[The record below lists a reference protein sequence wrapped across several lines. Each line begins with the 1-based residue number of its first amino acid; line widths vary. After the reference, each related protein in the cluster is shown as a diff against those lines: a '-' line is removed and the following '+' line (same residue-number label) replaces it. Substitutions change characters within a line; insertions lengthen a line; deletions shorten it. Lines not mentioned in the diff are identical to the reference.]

1 MDPVWLGE
9 AVVLAMH
16 GRLLAEHGGAQG
28 NTDSSLLDS
37 ALARPKQILAYGEPD
52 ISDLAAAYASGI
64 IGNHPFVDGNKR
76 TAFMAAYVFLASN
89 GLRLVA
95 TEVDA
100 AQVVTLLAANE
111 INEATFSAWL
121 RKNSESIQAASSIRS
136 N

>member
-28 NTDSSLLDS
+28 LRDSSLLES
-37 ALARPKQILAYGEPD
+37 ALARPRQLLAYGEPD
-52 ISDLAAAYASGI
+52 ICELAAAYASGI
-64 IGNHPFVDGNKR
+64 VRNHPFVDGNKR
-76 TAFMAAYVFLASN
+76 MAFVAAYVFLASN

-100 AQVVTLLAANE
+100 AQVVTLLAADE
-111 INEATFSAWL
+111 IDETAFSAWL
-121 RKNSESIQAASSIRS
+121 RNNCESI
-136 N
+136 

>member
-28 NTDSSLLDS
+28 LRDSSLLES
-37 ALARPKQILAYGEPD
+37 ALGRPRQLLAYGEPD
-52 ISDLAAAYASGI
+52 ICELAAAYASGI
-64 IGNHPFVDGNKR
+64 VRNPPFVDGNKR
-76 TAFMAAYVFLASN
+76 TAFVAAYVFLASN

-100 AQVVTLLAANE
+100 AQVVTLLAADE
-111 INEATFSAWL
+111 IDETVFSAWL
-121 RKNSESIQAASSIRS
+121 RNNCESI
-136 N
+136 